1 MRYQPATLALA
12 VEQVLEI
19 RDYSYLFTK
28 SISGSGF
35 PLETYAQETQED
47 KSYKIS
53 PSGIS
58 SHALQALLWSECL
71 RKN

>member
-1 MRYQPATLALA
+1 MRYQPAKLALA
-12 VEQVLEI
+12 IEQVPEI
-19 RDYSYLFTK
+19 RDFLYLLMK

-35 PLETYAQETQED
+35 SLETYAQETQED

-53 PSGIS
+53 PCGVS
-58 SHALQALLWSECL
+58 SRALQALWSECL